1 MTSDDLGETWSEREI
16 PTELFGTF
24 PQPVA
29 GPGGFATIVEGT
41 TEPFEF
47 FGPDLV
53 EVVQDDFVMEI
64 RFNDGT
70 TSLRTVDG
78 TVIHDSVSID
88 ELFEAG
94 EIPGVLRVEPNEDAI
109 WLDPETG
116 EVLVVF
122 LIEDIEAASEIVER
136 ELRNQPSSASS
147 GTPSMAKRGR

>member
-1 MTSDDLGETWSEREI
+1 MTSDDLGETWSESEI

-94 EIPGVLRVEPNEDAI
+94 EIPGVLRVELNEDAI
-109 WLDPETG
+109 CCLLYT
-116 EVLVVF
+116 
-122 LIEDIEAASEIVER
+122 S
-136 ELRNQPSSASS
+136 PS
-147 GTPSMAKRGR
+147 PRDRG